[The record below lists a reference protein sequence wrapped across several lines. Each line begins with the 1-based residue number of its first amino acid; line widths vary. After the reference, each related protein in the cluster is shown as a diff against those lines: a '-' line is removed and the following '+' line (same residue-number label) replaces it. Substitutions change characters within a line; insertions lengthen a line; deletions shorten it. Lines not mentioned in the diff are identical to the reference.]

1 MPRVVSATWSKE
13 GDAARDALFR
23 SQWAHLPENA
33 TAEALGQCAAPLK
46 VKAVRVIDH
55 LERFVREGLDDLD
68 RAAPAL
74 ATLGAT
80 LASAGVRS
88 ADYDDMIAGLLL
100 RAERAADPGFPS
112 KKVFAFDDAARQ
124 SWASVLGAFVE
135 MLEAGAPGKRADK
148 TPVKT
153 RAERKRAAK
162 KTRWTGGLYKQFA
175 VAVGLKTPKS
185 ASSSGSSF
193 TDGVEPVAFN
203 LDQSDSIASPGPGA
217 GPKAASTGLHKRA
230 STSIRN
236 GPVPVLEYKKRGEVE
251 RAFLKSR
258 SVETFFGLCF
268 TLGVLSASALAFVH
282 PERSVP
288 LLGAAFERAAPALLG
303 VVASA
308 FVLNPAAAARCG
320 FFACVA
326 VAARLIVG
334 HCAGVEPA
342 LWVHWGVAP
351 GAVVALAVVRATG
364 VRSS

>member
-1 MPRVVSATWSKE
+1 MLEFRAGRALRAPHTTVRTDAPVSPVREFTPHPHEMGAYKKSPTWSKE

-33 TAEALGQCAAPLK
+33 TAEALEQCAAPLK

-55 LERFVREGLDDLD
+55 LDRFVREGLDDLD

-112 KKVFAFDDAARQ
+112 KKVFAFEDAARQ

-217 GPKAASTGLHKRA
+217 GPKAASTVSSSTTLAA
-230 STSIRN
+230 SEAYSMR
-236 GPVPVLEYKKRGEVE
+236 E
-251 RAFLKSR
+251 RRSR
-258 SVETFFGLCF
+258 RETLRW
-268 TLGVLSASALAFVH
+268 
-282 PERSVP
+282 ERSCQ
-288 LLGAAFERAAPALLG
+288 G
-303 VVASA
+303 VNTPIRIKGSINTQIRTQ
-308 FVLNPAAAARCG
+308 NPNM
-320 FFACVA
+320 
-326 VAARLIVG
+326 
-334 HCAGVEPA
+334 P
-342 LWVHWGVAP
+342 
-351 GAVVALAVVRATG
+351 
-364 VRSS
+364 